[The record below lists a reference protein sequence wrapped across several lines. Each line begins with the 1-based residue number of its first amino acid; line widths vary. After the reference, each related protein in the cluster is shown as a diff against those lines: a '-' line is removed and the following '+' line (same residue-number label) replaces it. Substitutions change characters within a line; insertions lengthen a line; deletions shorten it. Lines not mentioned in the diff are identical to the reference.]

1 MSSHPA
7 SDKPPDKPSD
17 LGHDATVREITT
29 AKLID
34 PSTGNLIIAA
44 SFTEEDRP
52 DAAPVTFSTIEFRD
66 GTPVS
71 LAIAGRTYHG
81 HVDSANGQFVV
92 SFGAAGVSDEH

>member
-17 LGHDATVREITT
+17 LAHDATV
-29 AKLID
+29 
-34 PSTGNLIIAA
+34 
-44 SFTEEDRP
+44 EDRP